1 MYNDTIKVAN
11 KIISYDDLFEI
22 FSFMNEKLLYYKKI
36 FHQEEMKNKMLEYNY
51 QTWTFKDIGSSLLFN
66 VNFYD
71 DTSIQFDNYNNFLTV
86 FNNRLD
92 EIKSLWVHFHLSYY
106 ASLPDGKKECYNQ
119 HINMDIYETR
129 MNINISLSSADK
141 KIDDVYQFVKKKVLT
156 APEKYD
162 DVVRKKGSISF
173 VVEFAIGL
181 IPALI
186 IFTLLLF
193 VPNIRHLFA
202 ASYVLYPLCCCMLGF
217 LIGKVI
223 GSMKID
229 DLYQNIIPE
238 KKYVGYD
245 SANSRSIYK
254 DDIDKYVQT
263 SEILIGK
270 NVDNLK
276 CREKIMKYYNKYKK
290 YIPFELG
297 ILVVLSILVL
307 FLGEI

>member
-36 FHQEEMKNKMLEYNY
+36 FHQEEMKNKMLEYRY
-51 QTWTFKDIGSSLLFN
+51 QIWTFQDSDSSLMFN
-66 VNFYD
+66 VSFYD
-71 DTSIQFDNYNNFLTV
+71 DTSIKFDNYNNFLTA

-92 EIKSLWVHFHLSYY
+92 EIKYIRVHFRLSYSV
-106 ASLPDGKKECYNQ
+106 SLPDGKKEYYNQ
-119 HINMDIYETR
+119 HISMDIFETK
-129 MNINISLSSADK
+129 MNIDVSLSSVDK
-141 KIDDVYQFVKKKVLT
+141 KIDDVYQLIKKKILT

-162 DVVRKKGSISF
+162 VVVRKKSIISF
-173 VVEFAIGL
+173 VVELAIGL

-186 IFTLLLF
+186 ITTLLLF
-193 VPNIRHLFA
+193 ISNIRQLFVT
-202 ASYVLYPLCCCMLGF
+202 SYVLYPICCFMLAF